1 MRVSSQLTTTQFN
14 STVSRNSTMSASNNK
29 YRKCVI
35 NENYMGTG
43 SNNHY
48 SAQESEFQ
56 PHKYF
61 QYTECKL

>member
-1 MRVSSQLTTTQFN
+1 
-14 STVSRNSTMSASNNK
+14 MSASNNK
-29 YRKCVI
+29 YRKSVI

-61 QYTECKL
+61 QYTECEL